1 MILGRKLRKPGQL
14 VVINYGRAG
23 VSSTA
28 SMTLTLAADTKR
40 HFPCASLCS
49 HVDNGTLSTW

>member
-1 MILGRKLRKPGQL
+1 MILVRKLRKPGQL

-28 SMTLTLAADTKR
+28 SMTLTLAADSRQKGIEPFQR
-40 HFPCASLCS
+40 PVSGLKCA
-49 HVDNGTLSTW
+49 